1 MPDFDGRIKMQSAIR
16 LLATAGLMCS
26 LLAALASGC
35 GTTPAS
41 PERTG
46 DLVAG
51 LITKTDTN
59 PFFVTI
65 KEGALRRAEQLDIEL
80 RTFAGEYDGDSQTQI
95 QAVESLVA
103 AGAKGILITP
113 SDPVAL
119 GEAVRK
125 ARDAGVLVIA
135 LDTPFPSADSADATF
150 ATDNFR
156 AGELIGRW
164 ARAKMD
170 ASAKDAR
177 IATLDGAARQITV
190 EVSRNQGFLKGFGID
205 IKNPKE
211 MYDED
216 DPRIVG
222 SGATMGTESGGRK
235 AMENLIQKYPEIN
248 LVYAINEPAAA
259 GAYSA
264 LRALGL
270 EEDVLI
276 VSIDGSCSGVRSV
289 ARGEIGAT
297 SMQYPL
303 KMASLGVE
311 AVAEYSKTGRK
322 PENTPGLDF
331 HDTGVSL
338 VTKEPVPGVP
348 SLDIDQGLAE
358 CWE

>member
-1 MPDFDGRIKMQSAIR
+1 MQSTIR

-35 GTTPAS
+35 DSTPAS
-41 PERTG
+41 PERTT
-46 DLVAG
+46 DLIVG
-51 LITKTDTN
+51 LITKTDAN
-59 PFFVTI
+59 PFFVTM
-65 KEGALRRAEQLDIEL
+65 KEGALRRAEQLGIEL

-95 QAVESLVA
+95 QAVESLLA
-103 AGAKGILITP
+103 AGAEGILITP

-119 GEAVRK
+119 GGTIRK
-125 ARDAGVLVIA
+125 AREAGVAIIA

-156 AGELIGRW
+156 AGELIGMW
-164 ARAKMD
+164 ARAMMD
-170 ASAKDAR
+170 VSSTEAK
-177 IATLDGAARQITV
+177 IVTLDGAAEQITV

-205 IKNPKE
+205 IKNPEE

-216 DPRIVG
+216 DPRIIG

-235 AMENLIQKYPEIN
+235 AMESLIQKDPEIN

-259 GAYSA
+259 GAYLA

-270 EEDVLI
+270 EDDVLI

-289 ARGEIGAT
+289 DRGEIGAT

-311 AVAEYSKTGRK
+311 AVVEYSKTGRK

-331 HDTGVSL
+331 YDTGVSL
-338 VTKEPVPGVP
+338 VTKKPVPGIP
-348 SLDIDQGLAE
+348 SLDINQGLAE
-358 CWE
+358 CW